1 MPHTNDPTSHG
12 AKSPYDVVLAAIC
25 QGTHVCAFYET
36 EDDLIDLVGQ
46 FCAAGV
52 RRGDLCLW
60 VMPDDMN
67 AEPLAGAGIEVYS
80 ATDMYLRGGAFEAG
94 PMIAL
99 WEEKLA
105 DALAHNHAG
114 LSASGHTCWLQ
125 QRDWQAFMEYERYL
139 NQVIAG
145 KPISLLCTYPL
156 SACKAGD
163 VFEVVRAHQVALAKQ
178 QDHWSVIE
186 SHLTDDRP
194 AALDAASR
202 VTSLS
207 DDKGHRLRTRPQRP
221 DDRSPPRA
229 RHQADGRTH
238 DGRGD
243 KAADA
248 CFAIGPADGRPAQ
261 CARRHPAL
269 RRLITAKDRG
279 RARRRNGLGLQVPPG
294 RLPNNRNPA
303 QRIRFLHP
311 NRRDLYKGFHEVLHH
326 IVGWN
331 RQKLT

>member
-12 AKSPYDVVLAAIC
+12 TKSPYDVVLAAIC
-25 QGTHVCAFYET
+25 HGTHVCAFYET

-94 PMIAL
+94 PMVAL

-105 DALAHNHAG
+105 DALARNHAG

-145 KPISLLCTYPL
+145 KPISLLCTYSL

-163 VFEVVRAHQVALAKQ
+163 VLEVVRAHEVALAKQ

-207 DDKGHRLRTRPQRP
+207 
-221 DDRSPPRA
+221 PRE
-229 RHQADGRTH
+229 RQVLSLVADGMMTKGIAFELGLSVRTIEVH
-238 DGRGD
+238 RER
-243 KAADA
+243 
-248 CFAIGPADGRPAQ
+248 AI
-261 CARRHPAL
+261 RRMGVRTMVEAI
-269 RRLITAKDRG
+269 RLLTLASPSVPLMDV
-279 RARRRNGLGLQVPPG
+279 RRNAPG
-294 RLPNNRNPA
+294 G
-303 QRIRFLHP
+303 IRHF
-311 NRRDLYKGFHEVLHH
+311 DA
-326 IVGWN
+326 
-331 RQKLT
+331 